1 MINKNLLIDR
11 KVENRLIAVFFLKK
25 KKKQIIANYFMLLNN
40 INQKALID
48 FKRIKIMH
56 QKKS

>member
-11 KVENRLIAVFFLKK
+11 KVENRLIAVFFLFKK
-25 KKKQIIANYFMLLNN
+25 KKIIANYFMLLNN